1 MPLKSPLRCQIRTRV
16 SAYKRE
22 SRAVHTCIFKFC
34 RFCWRIVSKTEEKY
48 AHRHVHVIRTSGRG
62 SNSMPINAHETTS
75 SRIFLQQPR
84 LQKNMSATAIR
95 NTFVWGGEILQS
107 ISRETS
113 LHIIIAF
120 LDCTA
125 QSKPKWFYVPS
136 LCELGS
142 ETSVPELFPSNRPC
156 MDRSHSAHV
165 REGQLQVVD
174 QGALKLVRHR
184 ASQFRR
190 PNKYQRSD
198 ARCNIIDGLIV
209 PNHDCY

>member
-1 MPLKSPLRCQIRTRV
+1 MRTKRRHRV
-16 SAYKRE
+16 FFCSNRVYKK
-22 SRAVHTCIFKFC
+22 TC
-34 RFCWRIVSKTEEKY
+34 
-48 AHRHVHVIRTSGRG
+48 
-62 SNSMPINAHETTS
+62 
-75 SRIFLQQPR
+75 QPR
-84 LQKNMSATAIR
+84 QYETRL
-95 NTFVWGGEILQS
+95 FGGGEILQS

>member
-1 MPLKSPLRCQIRTRV
+1 MCQHTNEK
-16 SAYKRE
+16 AE
-22 SRAVHTCIFKFC
+22 QCTCIFKFC
-34 RFCWRIVSKTEEKY
+34 RICRRIVSKTEEKY
-48 AHRHVHVIRTSGRG
+48 AHTHVHVIRTSGRG

-95 NTFVWGGEILQS
+95 NTFVWGGARF
-107 ISRETS
+107 SRVSLAKLHCTS
-113 LHIIIAF
+113 LLLF